1 MTPGDIVLTPSG
13 RLARYEGGTNNG
25 AAFVYMKPNGKP
37 ECDRKSGNREEFV
50 LRDLK
55 ALAAMKVVG

>member
-1 MTPGDIVLTPSG
+1 MYL
-13 RLARYEGGTNNG
+13 R
-25 AAFVYMKPNGKP
+25 PNGKP

-55 ALAAMKVVG
+55 ALAAMRVIG

>member
-1 MTPGDIVLTPSG
+1 
-13 RLARYEGGTNNG
+13 
-25 AAFVYMKPNGKP
+25 MKPNRKP